1 MSWAQQR
8 QHVNSLSE
16 QALGKIRDA
25 RRVRDE
31 LKSWTSSYLGSLETL
46 AWVFAIGSFWA
57 AGRSTPVESSATR
70 RSLIAVVNT
79 SLLAWQLVNRQ
90 VELARPSAVH
100 PAVKPR

>member
-8 QHVNSLSE
+8 RHVNSLSDR
-16 QALGKIRDA
+16 ALGKIRDA

-31 LKSWTSSYLGSLETL
+31 LNGWMTSYLGSLETL
-46 AWVFAIGSFWA
+46 AWVFALGSFWA
-57 AGRSTPVESSATR
+57 AGRSTPVESSSTR

-90 VELARPSAVH
+90 IELAH
-100 PAVKPR
+100 PVAKPR

>member
-8 QHVNSLSE
+8 QHVNSLSD

-31 LKSWTSSYLGSLETL
+31 LNGWMTSYLGSLETL
-46 AWVFAIGSFWA
+46 AWVFATGSLWA
-57 AGRSTPVESSATR
+57 AGRSTAVESSATR

-90 VELARPSAVH
+90 VELAHPSADH
-100 PAVKPR
+100 AASEPR